1 MYVAV
6 DESQDTQHF
15 VLAAVAAQDLV
26 TLNATVGKF
35 RTVSRHLS
43 VAVRAYHEIDLHRDH
58 PRLLTR
64 LLDEMCVAKRKGRR
78 PGPRTDIKILATYYL
93 KAPSEQAGT
102 ALGHIRMV
110 TVYRELFRSL
120 VWALPL
126 TPQEDAQ
133 IACDRFEGSEALLP
147 TLQSILIARAAGSI
161 RFVDSVLE
169 KPLQLADLAA
179 GTIRRHLDGDAN
191 EGRFRYVAPVLY
203 HLGVVP
209 VKQ

>member
-1 MYVAV
+1 MRGKAERTATGTP
-6 DESQDTQHF
+6 DRH
-15 VLAAVAAQDLV
+15 QDLGH
-26 TLNATVGKF
+26 LLFEGTVG
-35 RTVSRHLS
+35 TNG
-43 VAVRAYHEIDLHRDH
+43 HRFGAH
-58 PRLLTR
+58 PH
-64 LLDEMCVAKRKGRR
+64 GYGI
-78 PGPRTDIKILATYYL
+78 P
-93 KAPSEQAGT
+93 
-102 ALGHIRMV
+102 
-110 TVYRELFRSL
+110 RSL

-133 IACDRFEGSEALLP
+133 ILCDRFEGSEALLP
-147 TLQSILIARAAGSI
+147 TLQSILIARTAGSI